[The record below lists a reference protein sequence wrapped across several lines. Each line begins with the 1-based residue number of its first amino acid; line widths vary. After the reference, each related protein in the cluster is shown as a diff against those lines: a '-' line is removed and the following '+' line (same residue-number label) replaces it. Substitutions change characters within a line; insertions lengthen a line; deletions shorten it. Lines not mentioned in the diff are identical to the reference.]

1 MHWQFHFLN
10 INSTVVS
17 PKALSL
23 VHYSSHYSHILLFPK
38 PSPLRRWHTAVSFLP
53 STHFSSSTDHLH
65 NALDRISS
73 WMTASLLTM
82 NSSKTEFLFSGL
94 SKQLAKINNSSLNTT
109 HSVRNLGFIFDEH
122 SPFLT
127 RSHPSP
133 NLAITIFISFAVS
146 IHTSIP
152 KQLPPSPLPLFTPT
166 LTTATLSQPA
176 QVPDHPAPTYP
187 ELSCTCCC
195 QRSQKSSHVTPVLQS
210 LHWLTTQPSYLHNLI
225 TVQPPRS
232 TRSSSLVTVAHPS
245 TSSSPQITDRCSQQS
260 YLLLLVYHYP
270 LTLSFQA

>member
-53 STHFSSSTDHLH
+53 SSHFSSSTDHLH

-94 SKQLAKINNSSLNTT
+94 SKQLAKINNSSLTTT

-133 NLAITIFISFAVS
+133 NLAITSSSAS
-146 IHTSIP
+146 LYPSIP
-152 KQLPPSPLPLFTPT
+152 RYQNSFHHRHFHCSLQPWLLQL
-166 LTTATLSQPA
+166 
-176 QVPDHPAPTYP
+176 Y
-187 ELSCTCCC
+187 
-195 QRSQKSSHVTPVLQS
+195 
-210 LHWLTTQPSYLHNLI
+210 HNL
-225 TVQPPRS
+225 PKS
-232 TRSSSLVTVAHPS
+232 
-245 TSSSPQITDRCSQQS
+245 QITQLQHIQNSLARAVVKAPKNPVTS
-260 YLLLLVYHYP
+260 LP
-270 LTLSFQA
+270 SFSLCTG